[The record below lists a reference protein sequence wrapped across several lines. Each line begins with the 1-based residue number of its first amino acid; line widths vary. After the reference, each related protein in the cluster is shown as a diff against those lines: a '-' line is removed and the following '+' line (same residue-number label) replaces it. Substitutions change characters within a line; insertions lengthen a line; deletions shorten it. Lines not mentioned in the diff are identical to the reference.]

1 MTAITPTDNTP
12 GAPVPRRSL
21 SVAPLDNR
29 LLIGLVGVLLASL
42 LAGLNGS
49 VVSAASADVL
59 GAFSLGHDQSRWLSA
74 IYHATEVAAMA
85 FAPWCA
91 VTFSIRRFTLFAIA
105 GLLLLGLLCPLAPNF
120 AALLMLRGLQG
131 LMAGCLPPLL
141 MTVALRFLPP
151 KVRVFGLAGY
161 ALTATFGPNL
171 SIPLAALWTHTLGWQ
186 WLFWQ
191 VLPTGLI
198 SMVAVAWGLPQDP
211 LRLERLR
218 KFNCLGLFTGLP
230 AICSIV
236 VGLLQGDWLGWF
248 HSPLISGLLLGG
260 GLLLVLFF
268 INESQHPSP
277 FFGLGLLR
285 RRNFTHA
292 LVTLAGTL
300 IVFSATFQVSA
311 GYLATVQGYR
321 PLQSAPVALLIALP
335 QLVLLPLVAAICN
348 RRWVDCRWTM
358 ALGLGFCVL
367 SLLEMTGLNNQWSRE
382 NFYQPMAMQ
391 MLGEPM
397 VVVSLLLSSTSV
409 VHPTEGPMASA
420 WFNTVKSFSAVL
432 GASLM
437 SILLRQRGETH
448 MTLLADQLGRH
459 SQGLSL
465 TLQHL
470 LENGLRQPSGAL
482 STFVHQLAVQ
492 ATVLAA
498 ADIYRI
504 MALLALVLILG
515 IPVIANRVLPP
526 SVVPSQSKHRA

>member
-1 MTAITPTDNTP
+1 MKAISPTRIGNH
-12 GAPVPRRSL
+12 APADRQTRPSAV
-21 SVAPLDNR
+21 LDAR
-29 LLIGLVGVLLASL
+29 LLIGLAGVLLASL

-49 VVSAASADVL
+49 VLSAASPDVL

-74 IYHATEVAAMA
+74 TYHATEVAAMA

-91 VTFSIRRFTLFAIA
+91 LTFSIRRFTLFAIA
-105 GLLLLGLLCPLAPNF
+105 GLMLLGLLCPLAPNF
-120 AALLMLRGLQG
+120 NVLLVLRGLQG

-151 KVRVFGLAGY
+151 TVRVFGLAAY

-171 SIPLAALWTHTLGWQ
+171 SLPLAAFWSQTLGWR

-191 VLPTGLI
+191 VLPAGLI
-198 SMVAVAWGLPQDP
+198 SVLAVGWGLPQDP

-218 KFNCLGLFTGLP
+218 EFNGVGLLTGLP
-230 AICSIV
+230 GLCAIV

-248 HSPLISGLLLGG
+248 QSPLITGLLIGG

-268 INESQHPSP
+268 INESRHPSP
-277 FFGLGLLR
+277 FFGLALLR
-285 RRNFTHA
+285 RRNFSHA

-300 IVFSATFQVSA
+300 IVFSTTLQVSA
-311 GYLATVQGYR
+311 GYLAAIQGYR

-348 RRWVDCRWTM
+348 RRWVDCRWIM
-358 ALGLGFCVL
+358 ALGLGFCVV
-367 SLLEMTGLNNQWSRE
+367 SLFEMTGLTGQWSRE
-382 NFYQPMAMQ
+382 NFYLPMALQ

-397 VVVSLLLSSTSV
+397 VVVSLLMSSTSV
-409 VHPTEGPMASA
+409 VHPTEGPMAAA
-420 WFNTVKSFSAVL
+420 WFNTVKAFSAVL

-437 SILLRQRGETH
+437 SFLLRQRSETH

-465 TLQHL
+465 TLQRL
-470 LENGLRQPSGAL
+470 RENGLHPPSAL
-482 STFVHQLAVQ
+482 LSMLSHQLAEQ
-492 ATVLAA
+492 ALVMAA
-498 ADIYRI
+498 TDIYRI
-504 MALLALVLILG
+504 MALLALVMILG
-515 IPVIANRVLPP
+515 IPLIATRITPP
-526 SVVPSQSKHRA
+526 SQPAC